1 MSEPGVAGSVEIGG
15 NSGSSGVQKSSLAG
29 KKLNTAKD
37 SESSSRRSEA
47 KAIKKLEL
55 KAAGALAGLKLKKAG
70 KKFAVRIVDALYDDD
85 DEVGFLDDGLS
96 LVSPLRGLLEN
107 KDCGAFAEKE
117 TSPEAAG
124 TSETVV
130 AVLPVAPDAK
140 DATEQLLPTET
151 VGTTEEPYREPSFLL
166 RVDPLPED
174 SDLPQYV
181 LDYNKAFSTDLKE
194 KLLAI
199 HVPGAGEDDDLFNP
213 PLLWSSQDSLRIV
226 GEAAEA
232 VLVDKSKADAPSEVL
247 EEGKLAKEKEIVPKE
262 TRRIKVPASTET
274 QDSFIDPEE
283 YESSL
288 RCYGPDHLARITA
301 TLGYKAVIAGKVAV
315 DKLQDKEKAML
326 ERSTKILSSRPRLL
340 SYGRKTP
347 R

>member
-1 MSEPGVAGSVEIGG
+1 MGASRIWRNTIDFSKGYFPKDVA
-15 NSGSSGVQKSSLAG
+15 
-29 KKLNTAKD
+29 
-37 SESSSRRSEA
+37 R
-47 KAIKKLEL
+47 
-55 KAAGALAGLKLKKAG
+55 
-70 KKFAVRIVDALYDDD
+70 
-85 DEVGFLDDGLS
+85 
-96 LVSPLRGLLEN
+96 PPGLLEN

-151 VGTTEEPYREPSFLL
+151 
-166 RVDPLPED
+166 
-174 SDLPQYV
+174 
-181 LDYNKAFSTDLKE
+181 
-194 KLLAI
+194 
-199 HVPGAGEDDDLFNP
+199 
-213 PLLWSSQDSLRIV
+213 